1 MLGEKET
8 CCLGVDYK
16 YKDQSSLWLQSLF
29 AINRLVSNTKNRQF
43 NKQRLVSFIQAS
55 ILEHQGIPLKKYNKV
70 K

>member
-29 AINRLVSNTKNRQF
+29 AINRLVSNTKTRQF

-55 ILEHQGIPLKKYNKV
+55 ILEHQGIPTKKYNKV

>member
-16 YKDQSSLWLQSLF
+16 YEGQSSLWLQSLF

-55 ILEHQGIPLKKYNKV
+55 ILEHQGIPIKKYNKV